1 MKKSY
6 SALAVAAVSMTFMA
20 AGSGAAQ
27 EPIPAAQRISLA
39 PAASVTLTGCV
50 ARGVE
55 PGSYTLTNVTKPGTG
70 TSKEAERSATVSLSG
85 ADVEFS
91 KHLDHMVAVTG
102 SQAFP
107 AGPVGTAG
115 TEKPAVQETRKDA
128 DKKTIETFTV
138 TSLKM
143 VADSCAKPSL

>member
-20 AGSGAAQ
+20 AGSAAAQ
-27 EPIPAAQRISLA
+27 EPIPAAQRISLT
-39 PAASVTLTGCV
+39 PAANVTLTGCV
-50 ARGVE
+50 ARGAE
-55 PGSYTLTNVTKPGTG
+55 PGSYTLTNVTRPGTG
-70 TSKEAERSATVSLSG
+70 TSKEAERSATVALSG

-102 SQAFP
+102 SQPLAP
-107 AGPVGTAG
+107 RPVGTTG
-115 TEKPAVQETRKDA
+115 TEKPAVQEPRKDD
-128 DKKTIETFTV
+128 DKKIETFTV

-143 VADSCAKPSL
+143 VAETCAKPSL